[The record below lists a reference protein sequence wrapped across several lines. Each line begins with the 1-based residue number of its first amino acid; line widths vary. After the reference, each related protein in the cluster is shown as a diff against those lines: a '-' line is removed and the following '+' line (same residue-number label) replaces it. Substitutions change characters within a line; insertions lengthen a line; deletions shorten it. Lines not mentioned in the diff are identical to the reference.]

1 MWGGQLI
8 SYLDMVSL
16 RITTLDDENLVD
28 SRGQNKVD
36 DLTFINKLNG
46 NYLFFSKLN
55 GRLYLIP
62 QEKIHFL
69 KNAVEK
75 IPKSLIDSGLFTK
88 KEIDV
93 SKEINGK
100 NPKNVYINLTTDCN
114 LNCSYCFSF
123 GGKEK
128 YRIKEELIFDFL
140 DQLSLTKRKINLLFQ
155 GGGEQTLEFELLK
168 KTISY
173 AKKKIPEVYI
183 YLFTNGVLSENV
195 CNWIIGNIDWIGLS
209 IDGPPEIQDKQRPL
223 KNGKASSPYVE
234 RTVERLIEK
243 NKGFLI
249 NSVITNLSI
258 GKEEKIIK
266 YFHNLKAEKVAF
278 EIANNYGKVGNKK
291 IPSIKRYLSSLLKL
305 YELGEETGIKVF
317 FKGIK
322 KSGVFLNNYC
332 TVSKFCL
339 NVNGEITICPII
351 SKLNMNETSKKL
363 VIGDYNS
370 DGEFEFQENK
380 MDLIRNRFFKMEKCK
395 KCNYIWLCGTGCP
408 LMNLRK
414 NNSIYLPDEYTCSLI
429 KQRYKKYFTYQAKK
443 YFLRK
448 KPYLEY
454 KDGKFYFKLFFNDF
468 KLDKIENDVANG
480 SSFIQITNLKKLDDI
495 LEKIKYLKPI
505 DKIDLFL
512 LSFHLQKSEFN
523 LSTGKKII
531 EFLNSLKK
539 SKKYFKVTKPLPKRC
554 LFGENWEKI
563 FEKYEIPKTCFE
575 CLELFFLEN
584 NDIIFCNGKKG
595 GKFDEAKD
603 RREIYDKFIELKTRK
618 EPENCNDCIYK
629 IRKSCDGIWYS

>member
-1 MWGGQLI
+1 MVLLKE
-8 SYLDMVSL
+8 LDLKSKIVTEKKGTRSD
-16 RITTLDDENLVD
+16 IENLEEEYELIPIG
-28 SRGQNKVD
+28 S
-36 DLTFINKLNG
+36 LNG
-46 NYLFFSKLN
+46 NQIILSNLKKKIILINKKDFIIKTSKNQDYHRDLSHNTIYLHTTMNCNMNCKYCSVCGGDMNYRMNL
-55 GRLYLIP
+55 
-62 QEKIHFL
+62 
-69 KNAVEK
+69 
-75 IPKSLIDSGLFTK
+75 GLF
-88 KEIDV
+88 
-93 SKEINGK
+93 
-100 NPKNVYINLTTDCN
+100 
-114 LNCSYCFSF
+114 
-123 GGKEK
+123 
-128 YRIKEELIFDFL
+128 
-140 DQLSLTKRKINLLFQ
+140 
-155 GGGEQTLEFELLK
+155 K
-168 KTISY
+168 KTIDYFISLFNDKISFEFGTLGESTFDFKILKKGVHY
-173 AKKKIPEVYI
+173 IKKKNSDIKI
-183 YLFTNGVLSENV
+183 GITTNGIFNEKI
-195 CNWIIGNIDWIGLS
+195 CNWLIKNFDIIRIS

-234 RTVERLIEK
+234 RTIKRLIEK
-243 NKGFLI
+243 NKGFTTS
-249 NSVITNLSI
+249 SVITNLSI

-266 YFHNLKAEKVAF
+266 YFHNL
-278 EIANNYGKVGNKK
+278 G
-291 IPSIKRYLSSLLKL
+291 IKRVNFSNLIRRGKGKKFQPLPVKKLTNSFLKMN
-305 YELGEETGIKVF
+305 ELGEELGLRIDFNILRGLGAKFPRSCRQGNIF
-317 FKGIK
+317 FVSPKGTISSCFYFIEEKNDDPVSPLREFLIGEYNNKSGTFNLKKERIEDLKGIEMK
-322 KSGVFLNNYC
+322 RCESCDF
-332 TVSKFCL
+332 FP
-339 NVNGEITICPII
+339 ICA
-351 SKLNMNETSKKL
+351 N
-363 VIGDYNS
+363 
-370 DGEFEFQENK
+370 
-380 MDLIRNRFFKMEKCK
+380 
-395 KCNYIWLCGTGCP
+395 GCP
-408 LMNLRK
+408 LSNLERDSEIIDYK
-414 NNSIYLPDEYTCSLI
+414 CSLI